1 MYRDHFGFTEQPFAL
16 TPNPDFLF
24 LSTHHQE
31 GFAHLLYGIDTHA
44 GFIELTGEVG
54 TGKTT
59 LIRTFLNQLDPATHR
74 TALIFNPT
82 LSSLGLLQGINREFG
97 LPCASSERGELLEAL
112 NRFLLEESSA
122 GRTVVLVI
130 DEAQNLS
137 AEVLEHIRLISN
149 LETERDKLIQ
159 IVLVGQPEL
168 KRLLALEELRQLNQ
182 RITVRYHLEPMGCD
196 DTREYIRHRIRVA
209 GGGREPVAFTLGAVK
224 KIYRFSKGLP
234 RLINAVCDRA
244 LLLAYTRDSREITA
258 SMAAEAIIDVRQEEG
273 RRFPLPRKTLQ
284 FLTLAAA
291 ISIGVTLFNR
301 AGKEPSPPAVAGEA
315 TPAPAPTAAP
325 APQPPPL
332 TGDAV
337 RKSLAATAAGDN
349 MLTTANALLG
359 AWQAPAIDRAGHSDD
374 IRTLAARRGFTATEI
389 KGSLDDILRF
399 DAPVLL
405 QVELPDGTSRF
416 LTLTAA
422 SNGSFTVVPA
432 VAGKHSLS
440 RGEIEAF
447 WEGRAWMFWK
457 NFHGIPL
464 RTRAGSKGKGVK
476 PLQELLKGAGFYD
489 EKPTGDFDAATEE
502 GIRRFQQSEG
512 LQPDGKAGE
521 KTLAL
526 LYRRAGG
533 FFPPGLTGAKGSTQ

>member
-1 MYRDHFGFTEQPFAL
+1 M
-16 TPNPDFLF
+16 
-24 LSTHHQE
+24 
-31 GFAHLLYGIDTHA
+31 
-44 GFIELTGEVG
+44 
-54 TGKTT
+54 
-59 LIRTFLNQLDPATHR
+59 
-74 TALIFNPT
+74 
-82 LSSLGLLQGINREFG
+82 
-97 LPCASSERGELLEAL
+97 
-112 NRFLLEESSA
+112 
-122 GRTVVLVI
+122 
-130 DEAQNLS
+130 
-137 AEVLEHIRLISN
+137 
-149 LETERDKLIQ
+149 
-159 IVLVGQPEL
+159 
-168 KRLLALEELRQLNQ
+168 
-182 RITVRYHLEPMGCD
+182 
-196 DTREYIRHRIRVA
+196 
-209 GGGREPVAFTLGAVK
+209 
-224 KIYRFSKGLP
+224 
-234 RLINAVCDRA
+234 
-244 LLLAYTRDSREITA
+244 
-258 SMAAEAIIDVRQEEG
+258 
-273 RRFPLPRKTLQ
+273 
-284 FLTLAAA
+284 
-291 ISIGVTLFNR
+291 
-301 AGKEPSPPAVAGEA
+301 
-315 TPAPAPTAAP
+315 
-325 APQPPPL
+325 
-332 TGDAV
+332 
-337 RKSLAATAAGDN
+337 AATAAGDN
-349 MLTTANALLG
+349 LLTAANALLG
-359 AWQAPAIDRAGHSDD
+359 AWQAPAIDRAGRSDD

-464 RTRAGSKGKGVK
+464 RTRAGNKGKGVK